1 MTSSPPPD
9 DIRSLWQSMPVT
21 PLAISA
27 EEMRAKAKKFEHKI
41 RRRNVI
47 EYAASVL
54 VVAIFG
60 WYATFPVPA
69 TPLWP
74 IANLMIIAG
83 ILVAAWNL
91 HRKARASTPPATASA
106 TTLVDFQR
114 AEFIRQRDALRT
126 IWRWY
131 IFPIVPGLIVWFI
144 AVTVGIPV
152 KDPVRHA
159 ISLGITILVV
169 LLVFGGIVLM
179 NLLGAAHLQR
189 QIDALDRYKEN
200 T

>member
-106 TTLVDFQR
+106 TALVDFQR

>member
-106 TTLVDFQR
+106 TALVDFQR
-114 AEFIRQRDALRT
+114 AEFVRQRDALRT